1 MHLRR
6 FKVLTLMIGLSLLS
20 LPALSSGAGLQI
32 DEVIVQYP
40 AGFTKVLA
48 IDIAPFLTT
57 PELEE
62 GVIGPLIGMNHPL
75 AGPVRTLQ
83 LFQIPPES
91 VKFIA
96 HGEGPEV
103 TSFTLIAGPSF
114 AQTFGALQGLRAAA
128 GAPNSPFTHWDMETI
143 DGLPVIF
150 VGGTFGPVAIEWAY
164 IPREGALWVGT
175 EVAFLPGQP
184 DVERLRATTQKVVA
198 RLLGQPGTGYFD
210 ELHIAVQVKG
220 GQVAF
225 VRKSLNGERPL
236 EPGEQAMGF
245 TLSLAGDTAING
257 KFALRFDSVAAAAAA
272 AKRLQQGTSPY
283 LAQDLYQAQLVGLQ
297 QNGRVLTVEVATGL
311 RGLVG
316 LLQLIMPF

>member
-1 MHLRR
+1 MRR
-6 FKVLTLMIGLSLLS
+6 FKVLTLMIGMSLLS
-20 LPALSSGAGLQI
+20 LPALSGGAGLPI

-40 AGFTKVLA
+40 AGFTKVLVM
-48 IDIAPFLTT
+48 DVAPFLTT

-83 LFQIPPES
+83 LFQIPPEQ
-91 VKFIA
+91 VEFIA

-128 GAPNSPFTHWDMETI
+128 GAPNSPFTHWDIETI
-143 DGLPVIF
+143 DGLPVVFI
-150 VGGTFGPVAIEWAY
+150 GGTFGPVAIEWAY
-164 IPREGALWVGT
+164 IPLEGALWVGT

-184 DVERLRATTQKVVA
+184 DAERLKATTEKVIA
-198 RLLGQPGTGYFD
+198 RLLGKPGTGYFD
-210 ELHIAVQVKG
+210 ELHIAVQVRG

-225 VRKSLNGERPL
+225 VRKSLDGERPL

-245 TLSLAGDTAING
+245 TLSLTGTDVNG

-272 AKRLQQGTSPY
+272 AERLQQGTSPY

-297 QNGRVLTVEVATGL
+297 QNGRVLTVEIATDP